1 MPSVKDYA
9 IAKLATV
16 TGINAKTIA
25 ATTLLRVPL
34 GKSMVVDHMVIR
46 VTAFTAGAKATQA
59 KAEFGGTAAWN
70 DCVAEAEYTVAATNV
85 CFRVSAP
92 ATVVPIYQAA
102 AYFKIDITVAS
113 DATTE
118 TWAVDLFGYLL

>member
-1 MPSVKDYA
+1 MASAKDYT

-16 TGINAKTIA
+16 TGINAKTVA
-25 ATTLLRVPL
+25 ATTLIRVPL
-34 GKSMVVDHMVIR
+34 GKNMVVDHMVIR
-46 VTAFTAGAKATQA
+46 VTAFTAGAKAVQA
-59 KAEFGGTAAWN
+59 KAEFGGTATWN
-70 DCVAEAEYTVAATNV
+70 DCVAEATYTVAAASV

-102 AYFKIDITVAS
+102 AYFKIDITTAS

-118 TWAVDLFGYLL
+118 TWAVDLFGYLI